1 VCAFRISL
9 HKCCVPLTPISIC
22 DSSIDADLE
31 GVLSVTDNDSLAA
44 NVSTQLNADLLMIL
58 SDVDGIY
65 K

>member
-1 VCAFRISL
+1 
-9 HKCCVPLTPISIC
+9 
-22 DSSIDADLE
+22 
-31 GVLSVTDNDSLAA
+31 VLSVTDNDSLAA